1 MEIFIYA
8 FSVMYSPGPVNF
20 MALNAGLTGRF
31 QRSLGFFVG
40 VGCALLVLF
49 MLFGYTG
56 EAIISQAALPYIS
69 LVGGVYTLYLAYKVY
84 TAKTVVPNEAEQLPA
99 APEKTLTFW
108 NGFLIQA
115 LNPKGIMVVLPITSV
130 MLPAAHITGTS
141 IAIVS
146 ALLAIAGGGA
156 PGAYSL
162 LGALLGRRITRESYF
177 ILFNRLMGL
186 ALVVCA
192 YFMLHEFYMHIK
204 NLA

>member
-1 MEIFIYA
+1 MDIFLYA

-31 QRSLGFFVG
+31 RRSLGFFVG

-49 MLFGYTG
+49 ILFGYTG
-56 EAIISQAALPYIS
+56 EAIISQGALPYIS
-69 LVGGVYTLYLAYKVY
+69 LIGGLYTLYLAYQVY
-84 TAKTVVPNEAEQLPA
+84 TATTVVPGEASEAPVA
-99 APEKTLTFW
+99 AQKTLTFW
-108 NGFLIQA
+108 SGFLIQV

-130 MLPAAHITGTS
+130 MLPAAHITGAS

-156 PGAYSL
+156 PGVYSL
-162 LGALLGRRITRESYF
+162 LGAILGRRITRESYF
-177 ILFNRLMGL
+177 TVFNRLMGL

-192 YFMLHEFYMHIK
+192 FFMFHAFYLHVQ
-204 NLA
+204 AT

>member
-1 MEIFIYA
+1 MEIFLYA

-31 QRSLGFFVG
+31 RRSLGFFVG

-49 MLFGYTG
+49 ILFGYTG

-69 LVGGVYTLYLAYKVY
+69 LVGGIYTLYLAYQVY
-84 TAKTVVPNEAEQLPA
+84 TATTAVPGEANEQSA
-99 APEKTLTFW
+99 APQQTLTFW
-108 NGFLIQA
+108 NGFLIQL

-130 MLPAAHITGTS
+130 MLPASHITGAS
-141 IAIVS
+141 IAMVS

-156 PGAYSL
+156 PGVYLL
-162 LGALLGRRITRESYF
+162 LGAILGRRITRESWF
-177 ILFNRLMGL
+177 TVFNRLMGL

-192 YFMLHEFYMHIK
+192 YFMFHEFYLHVKI
-204 NLA
+204 L

>member
-1 MEIFIYA
+1 MDIFLYA

-31 QRSLGFFVG
+31 RRSLGFFVG

-49 MLFGYTG
+49 ILFGYTG
-56 EAIISQAALPYIS
+56 EAIISLAALPYIS
-69 LVGGVYTLYLAYKVY
+69 LVGGLYTLYLAYQVY
-84 TAKTVVPNEAEQLPA
+84 TATTVVPGEASEPPVA
-99 APEKTLTFW
+99 AQKTLTFW
-108 NGFLIQA
+108 NGFLIQV

-130 MLPAAHITGTS
+130 MLPAAHITGSS

-156 PGAYSL
+156 PGVYSL
-162 LGALLGRRITRESYF
+162 LGAILGRRITRESYF
-177 ILFNRLMGL
+177 TVFNRLMGL

-192 YFMLHEFYMHIK
+192 FFMFHTFYLHVQ
-204 NLA
+204 AT